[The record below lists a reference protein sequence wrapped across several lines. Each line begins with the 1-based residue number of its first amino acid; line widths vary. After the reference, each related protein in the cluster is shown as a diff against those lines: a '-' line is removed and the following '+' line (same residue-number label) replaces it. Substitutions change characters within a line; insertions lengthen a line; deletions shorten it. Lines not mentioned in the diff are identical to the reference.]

1 MWGNSWTWEVP
12 LEEEK
17 YQVSKLFPSLARLFA
32 HSYSWGTLKKE
43 FGCDSFHI
51 WQPPRWNS
59 IPALCATAPTAK
71 PSTLLHSDGVYEM
84 STGPPAGSTA
94 LDVSYQLRGQKHLVI
109 PHLPVPMSWLCQ
121 SQGPVPSVTRD
132 LGAAS
137 TGDVCC
143 CGDRNDLRAPP
154 VQGDCRQRGHQA
166 SMSAAPISQGGSG
179 SVCASLSHSTTSAG
193 TCHSQGSLLTGAF
206 ANKQKK
212 VKCQIQWSKKRKVA
226 SCALL
231 VSLIPSSL

>member
-71 PSTLLHSDGVYEM
+71 PSTLLHSDGCVWNEHRTSSWQHCFGCFLSAKGAETSGY
-84 STGPPAGSTA
+84 STLTS
-94 LDVSYQLRGQKHLVI
+94 
-109 PHLPVPMSWLCQ
+109 PHVVTLPVPGTRTFCYQRPGSSINGWCLLLWGQEWPPGSSCAGWLQ
-121 SQGPVPSVTRD
+121 
-132 LGAAS
+132 AARTAS
-137 TGDVCC
+137 EHECC
-143 CGDRNDLRAPP
+143 SHLPGRL
-154 VQGDCRQRGHQA
+154 RQR
-166 SMSAAPISQGGSG
+166 
-179 SVCASLSHSTTSAG
+179 VCLAVTFHHVCWNMPQPGITPHRG
-193 TCHSQGSLLTGAF
+193 FC
-206 ANKQKK
+206 K
-212 VKCQIQWSKKRKVA
+212 
-226 SCALL
+226 
-231 VSLIPSSL
+231 